1 MINVEIGAASPLS
14 ETYASV
20 EDVYAYA
27 LSRGYTTWAT
37 DLPAQEAALRS
48 AAQYLDTTYRFKGFR
63 VAQDQGLMWPRS
75 GVMFDGYTLA
85 SDAIPAM
92 LKTAC
97 MELAIKAISAPLVVD
112 TSSQYVTDVSVGP
125 IKKSMSA
132 PANGGQVTY
141 KLIDSLLRDI
151 VVGGQTSVQ
160 LVRS

>member
-1 MINVEIGAASPLS
+1 MINVETGLASATS

-20 EDVYAYA
+20 AEVDAYA
-27 LSRGYTTWAT
+27 VSRGYTTWTGT
-37 DLPAQEAALRS
+37 DAVKESALRS
-48 AAQYLDTTYRFKGFR
+48 AAQYIDTTYRFKGYR
-63 VAQDQGLMWPRS
+63 VAEQQGLMWPRS

-85 SDAIPAM
+85 YDAIPAM

-97 MELAIKAISAPLVVD
+97 MELAVKAISASLIVD
-112 TSSQYVTDVSVGP
+112 NASQYVTDVSVGP

-132 PANGGQVTY
+132 PMNGGQVTY
-141 KLIDSLLRDI
+141 KLIDSILRDL